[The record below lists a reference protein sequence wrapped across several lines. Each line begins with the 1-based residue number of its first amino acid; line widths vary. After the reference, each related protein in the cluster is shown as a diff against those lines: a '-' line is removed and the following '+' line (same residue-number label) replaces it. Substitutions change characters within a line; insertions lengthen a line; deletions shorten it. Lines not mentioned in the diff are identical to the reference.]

1 MAAMLKREDEEKWL
15 NPDIVEAERL
25 LPLLGPYPADLMEKY
40 AVGSDVGNPRNDSRN
55 LIEPRSA

>member
-25 LPLLGPYPADLMEKY
+25 LPLWVPILLILWKSMLLVLM
-40 AVGSDVGNPRNDSRN
+40 
-55 LIEPRSA
+55 